1 MTATQAA
8 PSASRSLNR
17 RLKGWPGWA
26 ALVIVLVGAL
36 AVGATRDDGARTPAE
51 RARALEERVA
61 CPECEGE
68 SVAES
73 RSGASENIRSVIR
86 RLVDEGQVTD
96 EQILSYL
103 ETNYGGE
110 ILLVPRA
117 TGFDALVWALPAAA
131 LVCALAALTATFLRW
146 RREAAADADPTEE
159 DRALVA
165 AALEEEPSV
174 EDDEP

>member
-1 MTATQAA
+1 MTASNLSGRRT
-8 PSASRSLNR
+8 LNQ
-17 RLKGWPGWA
+17 RLKGWPGWI
-26 ALVIVLVGAL
+26 ALVVVLAGAL
-36 AVGATRDDGARTPAE
+36 VVGVLRDDGARTPAE

-73 RSGASENIRSVIR
+73 RSGASENIRSAIR
-86 RLVDEGQVTD
+86 RLVDEGGATD

-117 TGFDALVWALPAAA
+117 TGFDALVWALPVAA
-131 LVCALAALTATFLRW
+131 LVGALAALAATFLRW
-146 RREAAADADPTEE
+146 RREAAEDRDPTEE

-165 AALEEEPSV
+165 AALGESAA

>member
-1 MTATQAA
+1 MTVA
-8 PSASRSLNR
+8 PDTPRSARSLNR
-17 RLKGWPGWA
+17 RLKGWPGWI
-26 ALVIVLVGAL
+26 ALVVVLVGAL

-86 RLVDEGQVTD
+86 RLVDEGQASD

-146 RREAAADADPTEE
+146 RREAAADGDPTDE

-165 AALEEEPSV
+165 AALEEPAV
-174 EDDEP
+174 ADDGP